1 MTRSPEDVR
10 RNLEALGVMNITVK
24 KVPADIGRTHSNFDV
39 LRNHMITEN
48 IDVPSKPIN
57 IDLTMK

>member
-1 MTRSPEDVR
+1 
-10 RNLEALGVMNITVK
+10 MNITVK